1 VRMRMRI
8 VTVKL
13 PELYIESIDD
23 LIRAGRYA
31 SRSDAIRA
39 AVRELLKRELWSS
52 RPYPVRGSRRG
63 KDLKV
68 EVVEIE

>member
-1 VRMRMRI
+1 MRMRI

-39 AVRELLKRELWSS
+39 AVRELLKRELWSPE
-52 RPYPVRGSRRG
+52 PYASAHRKRA
-63 KDLKV
+63 K
-68 EVVEIE
+68 VVEIG

>member
-1 VRMRMRI
+1 MVRRLRV

-13 PELYIESIDD
+13 PESYIEGIDE
-23 LIRAGRYA
+23 LAKMGRFA
-31 SRSDAIRA
+31 SRSDAIRY

>member
-1 VRMRMRI
+1 MRMRI